1 MIRFTVVGVPA
12 PQGSKRYVGR
22 PGGRGVLVESSKRVK
37 PWRADVREAALAVAP
52 ETPIAGAVAV
62 RFEFR
67 MPVPKSA
74 PKRRRL
80 LATRRPDADKLARS
94 TLDALSGVLF
104 VDDNQIVRL
113 VVEKDLAYDARPGVS
128 VTVWDLEG
136 QDALA

>member
-1 MIRFTVVGVPA
+1 MIRFDVIGIPA

-22 PGGRGVLVESSKRVK
+22 PGGRGVLVEMSKKVK
-37 PWRADVREAALAVAP
+37 PWRADVREAALAVAGD
-52 ETPIAGAVAV
+52 EPIRGAVAI

-67 MPVPKSA
+67 MPIPKSA

-80 LATRRPDADKLARS
+80 LAVRRPDADKLARS

-113 VVEKDLAYDARPGVS
+113 FVEKDLAYDARPGVS

-136 QDALA
+136 QDAL